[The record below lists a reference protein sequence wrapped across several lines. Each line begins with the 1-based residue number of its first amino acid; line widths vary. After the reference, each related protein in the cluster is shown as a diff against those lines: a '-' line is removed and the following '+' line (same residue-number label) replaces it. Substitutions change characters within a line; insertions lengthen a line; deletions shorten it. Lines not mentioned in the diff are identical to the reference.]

1 MRVRR
6 LTLTNY
12 RGFEQATIDLDRPLT
27 VLFGVNG
34 SGKSSVLNALATL
47 TTNLYPHAYS
57 TGGQYWCHSFENHDI
72 REGYDRLELS
82 VDWTNADVSLPVTEV
97 FARDQKPNVRKPV
110 GDVGALYSAARAL
123 TIFYGSAREVATD
136 SNAFVPVQRDNGET
150 PDRPELATHDALAV
164 GHLKFRTLFQWFK
177 NREDTENELK
187 VSRQDLTLEDPQL
200 AAVRRAVAGMLPGFS
215 GLRIQRDPLHMV
227 IRKGDTLLAVD
238 QLSDGERLLLALTAD
253 LARRLA
259 ISYAE
264 APDPLAGEAIV
275 LIDEVE
281 LHLHPTWQRRVLG
294 ALRSTFPN
302 CQFIVTTHSPQVL
315 SEVPNDAVVLV
326 KDFQF
331 VRPGAPTAGRDSNAI
346 LTEAMGTPDR
356 PVAQAAA
363 IESIGALLDEG
374 RHAEA
379 RAQLDALALQ
389 LTERDREVVELR
401 TMLHFL
407 GGDDAAH
414 PQGS

>member
-72 REGYDRLELS
+72 REGCSRLELS

-136 SNAFVPVQRDNGET
+136 SNAFIPVQRDNGET

-259 ISYAE
+259 ITYAD
-264 APDPLAGEAIV
+264 APDPLSGEAIV

>member
-1 MRVRR
+1 M
-6 LTLTNY
+6 
-12 RGFEQATIDLDRPLT
+12 
-27 VLFGVNG
+27 
-34 SGKSSVLNALATL
+34 
-47 TTNLYPHAYS
+47 
-57 TGGQYWCHSFENHDI
+57 
-72 REGYDRLELS
+72 
-82 VDWTNADVSLPVTEV
+82 
-97 FARDQKPNVRKPV
+97 
-110 GDVGALYSAARAL
+110 
-123 TIFYGSAREVATD
+123 
-136 SNAFVPVQRDNGET
+136 
-150 PDRPELATHDALAV
+150 
-164 GHLKFRTLFQWFK
+164 
-177 NREDTENELK
+177 
-187 VSRQDLTLEDPQL
+187 
-200 AAVRRAVAGMLPGFS
+200 
-215 GLRIQRDPLHMV
+215 
-227 IRKGDTLLAVD
+227 
-238 QLSDGERLLLALTAD
+238 
-253 LARRLA
+253 
-259 ISYAE
+259 
-264 APDPLAGEAIV
+264 

-363 IESIGALLDEG
+363 IESIAALLDEG

-407 GGDDAAH
+407 GSDDAAH